1 MKTQE
6 TLDRIEDEEQEW
18 FDRRLEEL
26 SGQIMNRA
34 ALYARVQLEL
44 DDIRARRNDD

>member
-1 MKTQE
+1 MNQE
-6 TLDRIEDEEQEW
+6 TRDRIEDEEAEW

-34 ALYARVQLEL
+34 KLYARVQREL